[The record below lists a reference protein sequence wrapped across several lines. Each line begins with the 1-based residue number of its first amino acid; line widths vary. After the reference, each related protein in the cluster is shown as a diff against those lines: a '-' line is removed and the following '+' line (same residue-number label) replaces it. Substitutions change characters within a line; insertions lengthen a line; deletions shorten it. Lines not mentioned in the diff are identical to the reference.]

1 VIYVLAS
8 VRPPWRAAFATNH
21 IIEPEA
27 HKLSPPNPRYE
38 KGGKGIP
45 PARMKSPNQFAVIGK
60 YLDKE
65 KLLGVVAA
73 AIAIETYELNLEE

>member
-1 VIYVLAS
+1 
-8 VRPPWRAAFATNH
+8 
-21 IIEPEA
+21 
-27 HKLSPPNPRYE
+27 LSPPNPRYE

-45 PARMKSPNQFAVIGK
+45 PARMTSPNQLAVNGK

-65 KLLGVVAA
+65 KLLGVLVV